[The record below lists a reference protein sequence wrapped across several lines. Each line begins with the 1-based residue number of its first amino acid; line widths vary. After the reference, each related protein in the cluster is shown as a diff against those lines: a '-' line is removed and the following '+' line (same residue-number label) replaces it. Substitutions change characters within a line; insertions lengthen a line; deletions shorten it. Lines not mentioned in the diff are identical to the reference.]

1 MSNIV
6 IHETIHSNAH
16 TANILF
22 HEKGII

>member
-22 HEKGII
+22 HDKEVI